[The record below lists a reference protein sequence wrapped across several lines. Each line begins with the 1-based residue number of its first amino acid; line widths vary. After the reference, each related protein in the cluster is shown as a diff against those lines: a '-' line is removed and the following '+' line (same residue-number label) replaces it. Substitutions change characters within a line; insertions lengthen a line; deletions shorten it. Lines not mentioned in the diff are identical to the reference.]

1 MKNVIK
7 WIENNSNIEINA
19 IGIGHDVTNYY
30 KNALK
35 IADVSEL
42 GDAIVDRLV
51 DLFTK
56 NQLEE
61 DRLIKKKF
69 NKISLKG
76 INKDSAII
84 ILTQKSPIDN
94 VTQGTPVLENAIEK
108 KIMVKKRCNRR

>member
-1 MKNVIK
+1 MMLRI
-7 WIENNSNIEINA
+7 IIRMR
-19 IGIGHDVTNYY
+19 
-30 KNALK
+30 LK
-35 IADVSEL
+35 SQMYQS
-42 GDAIVDRLV
+42 LV
-51 DLFTK
+51 MLSLIDLLIYLQK

-94 VTQGTPVLENAIEK
+94 VTQGTPVL
-108 KIMVKKRCNRR
+108 